1 MWPKNKR
8 DRYNQYRHSIGVAH
22 NGPLEVIGEVNDVLI
37 YMFMTPLG
45 QNAKYSSFCTLDSNV
60 NVRCSC
66 ACRVLNTNY
75 DNDNVRWGW
84 VLVCSRAL
92 VSFFLDAAQR
102 EDRHAGSLSRR
113 GACVVL

>member
-66 ACRVLNTNY
+66 AR
-75 DNDNVRWGW
+75 
-84 VLVCSRAL
+84 VLVCSCARVLVCSYARVLVCSYARVL
-92 VSFFLDAAQR
+92 VSLT
-102 EDRHAGSLSRR
+102 
-113 GACVVL
+113 

>member
-66 ACRVLNTNY
+66 AR
-75 DNDNVRWGW
+75 
-84 VLVCSRAL
+84 VLVCSCARVLVCSCARVLVCSYARVL
-92 VSFFLDAAQR
+92 VSLT
-102 EDRHAGSLSRR
+102 
-113 GACVVL
+113 

>member
-66 ACRVLNTNY
+66 AR
-75 DNDNVRWGW
+75 
-84 VLVCSRAL
+84 VLVCSCARVL
-92 VSFFLDAAQR
+92 VCARVRFPSFIDI
-102 EDRHAGSLSRR
+102 
-113 GACVVL
+113 